1 MASRVWSVSR
11 LHLTFRL
18 ESRIQRRSRRG
29 MLAVLVAVNLLQY
42 RPQSLH
48 RGRKLGELIE
58 VLDGEPGQ
66 SLGTVDR

>member
-1 MASRVWSVSR
+1 
-11 LHLTFRL
+11 
-18 ESRIQRRSRRG
+18 

-66 SLGTVDR
+66 SLGAVDR